1 MARIM
6 EPREV
11 AVLELEPQ
19 ADLVVKLIQEKVKD
33 YGRSRRALIPLL
45 QEIQMSLGYLPEWG
59 LKLVSDSLDVPLG
72 TIYGIATF
80 YHQFTLEALG
90 EYVIQLCMGTA
101 CHIRGNADNYAFL
114 QSLLDL
120 DAGATTTDDG
130 LFSVLKVRCLGC
142 CSLAP
147 VLKVNDDIYGKV
159 DFKAIRKIISGYRAE
174 AKKRRKELEVFTV
187 QLGDLK
193 LELRKDELENLKRT
207 GLRWSVLKCLHM
219 VLGETRFDVPNS
231 VESDLETVRS
241 MIETGCRKP
250 RDADGLLNWV
260 ESRLI
265 EKAISLSDL
274 DYWEDILWKAKDG
287 KLTHD
292 ETLKVPR
299 MEDMTK
305 RYEFLGYCI
314 PSKA

>member
-1 MARIM
+1 MK
-6 EPREV
+6 PREL
-11 AVLELEPQ
+11 AMLEMKPQ
-19 ADLVVKLIQEKVKD
+19 TDLVERLIHEKVKS
-33 YGRSRRALIPLL
+33 YGKSRRALIPLL
-45 QEIQMSLGYLPEWG
+45 QEIQTSLGYLPEWG
-59 LKLVSDSLDVPLG
+59 LRLVSDHLGVPLS
-72 TIYGIATF
+72 TVYGVSTF
-80 YHQFTLEALG
+80 YHQFTLESLG

-114 QSLLDL
+114 LNLLGL
-120 DAGATTTDDG
+120 DPGETTTEDG

-159 DFKAIRKIISGYRAE
+159 DFKGIRKVISGYRSE
-174 AKKRRKELEVFTV
+174 AKKRRRELEVFTV

-193 LELRKDELENLKRT
+193 FELKRDELENLRRT
-207 GLRWSVLKCLHM
+207 GLRWSVLKCLHT
-219 VLGETRFDVPNS
+219 VLSETRLDVPDS
-231 VESDLETVRS
+231 VNGDLETVRS
-241 MIETGCRKP
+241 IIETGCRRP

-265 EKAISLSDL
+265 EKAIALDDL
-274 DYWEDILWKAKDG
+274 VYWEDVVWKARDG

-292 ETLKVPR
+292 ETLRIPW

-305 RYEFLGYCI
+305 RYEFLGYCV
-314 PSKA
+314 PSRT